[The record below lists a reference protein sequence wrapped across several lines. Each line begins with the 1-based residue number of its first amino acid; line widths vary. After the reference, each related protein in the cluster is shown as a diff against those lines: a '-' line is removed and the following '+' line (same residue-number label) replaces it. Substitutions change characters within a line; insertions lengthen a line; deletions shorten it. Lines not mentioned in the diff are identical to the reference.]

1 MRIQRFSVI
10 TLYQHYFPA
19 DGERSFGEDGE
30 KLGKELGRNCWGG
43 WGDGGESYE
52 IESYK
57 VESYKVESGAT
68 KKESFEDFSS
78 KLSKVKEGDD
88 LLSRIALQYHR
99 RRRA

>member
-43 WGDGGESYE
+43 MGRWGESYG
-52 IESYK
+52 IESYR
-57 VESYKVESGAT
+57 VESGT
-68 KKESFEDFSS
+68 NKKESLEDFSS
-78 KLSKVKEGDD
+78 KLSK
-88 LLSRIALQYHR
+88 
-99 RRRA
+99 